1 MDVDFARTSDLG
13 DISMQMPDLTP
24 DMLLKAYAV
33 GVFPMAEDRD
43 DPELFWVDPRMRGV
57 IMLDSFHVPRRLRKT
72 LRNGHYQVT
81 FDTDFEAVIEGCAE
95 STPDRPRTWI
105 NDRIITLYTSLFHMG
120 RAHSIECRNE
130 GELIG
135 GLYGVA
141 LGGVFFGESMFSR
154 ARDASKIALVHLVAR
169 LRAGGFSFIDTQFIT
184 RHLSRFGAKEI
195 PRNEYRAML
204 TDALRLHAD
213 FYHNFSRADLDGLL
227 AG

>member
-1 MDVDFARTSDLG
+1 
-13 DISMQMPDLTP
+13 
-24 DMLLKAYAV
+24 
-33 GVFPMAEDRD
+33 
-43 DPELFWVDPRMRGV
+43 MRGV

-72 LRNGHYQVT
+72 LRSGHYQVT

-120 RAHSIECRNE
+120 RSHSIECRNE

-135 GLYGVA
+135 GLYVVA

-169 LRAGGFSFIDTQFIT
+169 LRAGGFSRSEERRVGKECVSTC
-184 RHLSRFGAKEI
+184 RSRWS
-195 PRNEYRAML
+195 P
-204 TDALRLHAD
+204 
-213 FYHNFSRADLDGLL
+213 YH
-227 AG
+227 